1 MQGEEAVQYCF
12 LQKSTYH
19 FKATAMFNMS
29 PSLFPLLLFSDV
41 LENFF
46 RNVGQCIFSPRF
58 VRWEGHLYYVMQGY
72 KILIAIRAM
81 MTGST
86 LRTHLLIVLH
96 M

>member
-12 LQKSTYH
+12 LQKSNYH
-19 FKATAMFNMS
+19 FKATAMFSMS
-29 PSLFPLLLFSDV
+29 SSLFPLLFSDV

-46 RNVGQCIFSPRF
+46 HNVGQCIFSPRF
-58 VRWEGHLYYVMQGY
+58 VRWEGHLYYITQGY
-72 KILIAIRAM
+72 KILIAITAM
-81 MTGST
+81 VTGST